1 MVLLFSFSDKLT
13 AKKQG
18 RILKIYWFW
27 ISLIIFIKDTVLFK
41 VFHQV
46 NIIFVYNCN
55 FFTKK
60 HIIYNDERGEGDKTR
75 WNSCQNTFK
84 KWKQC
89 RFCLFVF
96 LYLRSVFRCALCI
109 SRNTF
114 ERIQLR
120 GIAFK
125 GDSQQTDAMLPCTFS
140 ALNHKWRQ
148 NVVRKLAAHEARL
161 FVILSLVSIW
171 LKNRLTTGNV
181 CLNVGYWRIKR
192 LKRH

>member
-1 MVLLFSFSDKLT
+1 MTREKREKKLDGIRV
-13 AKKQG
+13 K
-18 RILKIYWFW
+18 IL
-27 ISLIIFIKDTVLFK
+27 
-41 VFHQV
+41 
-46 NIIFVYNCN
+46 
-55 FFTKK
+55 TKK
-60 HIIYNDERGEGDKTR
+60 L
-75 WNSCQNTFK
+75 
-84 KWKQC
+84 KQC
-89 RFCLFVF
+89 WFCFCMFFSTF
-96 LYLRSVFRCALCI
+96 LHLRSVFQCALCI

-148 NVVRKLAAHEARL
+148 NVVRKHAAHEARL